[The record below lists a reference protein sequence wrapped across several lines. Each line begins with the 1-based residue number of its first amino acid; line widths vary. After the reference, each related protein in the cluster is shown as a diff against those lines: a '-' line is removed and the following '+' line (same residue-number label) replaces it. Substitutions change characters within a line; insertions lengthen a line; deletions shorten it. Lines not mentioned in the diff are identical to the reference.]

1 MTAIATPFLK
11 HLLAGQKIVAAEP
24 AVWANR
30 LRADALERAHQLT
43 LPTTRDENWRF
54 TDLSPLYKLVFRP
67 ASNAPALTAH
77 AIAAFVA
84 PEAAFRLVF
93 VDGYF
98 AAPLSTLPAA
108 GAALVAQPLVA
119 GLNAHGDKVHA
130 HLARLADF
138 GSDAFRAINTAY
150 LHDGALI
157 VVPRNHAEA
166 APVHVLFVSTQPDV
180 ASHPRVLVVAESGAD
195 VTVLED
201 YVTLHEGAYCTN
213 AVSEVAVGANARVRH
228 VRLQREGRA
237 AFHIATAAVQL
248 DRDASYH
255 AVSVALG
262 ARISRLNHDVV
273 HTAPGAFC
281 TLDGLA
287 LIGGRQ
293 LADTHSCV
301 DHTVPHTGGRQ
312 LHKTVVADG
321 ARAVFNGR
329 VVVRPGAQQTNSA
342 QESRNL
348 LLSDRAQVDTKP
360 QLEIFADDVK
370 CAHGATVGQLEAEE
384 LFYLESRGI
393 GRDAARNL
401 LTYGFAAEIVDRI
414 PLASVAK
421 GLRETVLARTQVKE

>member
-1 MTAIATPFLK
+1 MSTATAPFLE
-11 HLLAGQKIVAAEP
+11 HLLAGQKIVASEP
-24 AVWANR
+24 AAWANR
-30 LRADALERAHQLT
+30 LRAEALERAHQLT
-43 LPTTRDENWRF
+43 LPTTRDEDWRF
-54 TDLSPLYKLVFRP
+54 TDLSPLYKLAFRP
-67 ASNAPALTAH
+67 AAGAADLRAD
-77 AIAAFVA
+77 AIAAFAA
-84 PEAAFRLVF
+84 PEAACRLVF
-93 VDGYF
+93 VDGQF
-98 AAPLSTLPAA
+98 AATLSQLPAA
-108 GAALVAQPLVA
+108 GASLVAQPLVA
-119 GLNAHGDKVHA
+119 GLKSHGETIHA
-130 HLARLADF
+130 HLARLARF
-138 GSDAFRAINTAY
+138 ANDAFRAVNTAY

-157 VVPRNHAEA
+157 VAPKNHAEA

-180 ASHPRVLVVAESGAD
+180 ATHPRVLVVADSGAD

-201 YVTLHEGAYCTN
+201 YVALHDAAYCTN
-213 AVSEVAVGANARVRH
+213 AVTEIAVGANARVRH
-228 VRLQREGRA
+228 VRLQRESRA
-237 AFHIATAAVQL
+237 AFHVATAAVRL

-255 AVSVALG
+255 AVSIALG
-262 ARISRLNHDVV
+262 ARISRLDHEVV
-273 HTAPGAFC
+273 HAAPGTFC
-281 TLDGLA
+281 SLDGLA

-293 LADTHSCV
+293 LADTHSTV
-301 DHTVPHTGGRQ
+301 DHTVPNTGGRQ
-312 LHKTVVADG
+312 LHKTVVAEG

-348 LLSDRAQVDTKP
+348 LLSDKAQVDTKP

-421 GLRETVLARTQVKE
+421 GLRETVLARTQSKE